1 MAKEKRL
8 PSYVI
13 RIVYDIIAEETPNR
27 AAHRRVFELANLAPY
42 ADAPPPFDDSPSIT
56 LREYEKI
63 IGVVWQVFDEVQAR
77 EILRRTAQRG
87 FENLT
92 RSGALA
98 YTQFL
103 RAFDSLGT
111 KQERVALAMRKLT
124 DEMSRA
130 LGNRHTFLRDGDDF
144 ILDLYDCPY
153 CAELLERPPATSDAR
168 YCYSVVAFY
177 EAAVTWASGDRHTVQ
192 EVACRVVTKEKFC
205 RFKIFWNVGLKN
217 KV

>member
-1 MAKEKRL
+1 MSQEKKL

-27 AAHRRVFELANLAPY
+27 VSHHRVFQLANLERY
-42 ADAPPPFDDSPSIT
+42 ADQPPPFDDSPSIT
-56 LREYEKI
+56 LREYEKV

-77 EILRRTAQRG
+77 DILRRTAQRG

-92 RSGALA
+92 RSGTLA

-111 KQERVALAMRKLT
+111 KQERVALAVRKLA

-130 LGNRHTFLRDGDDF
+130 LGNYHEFRREGNDF
-144 ILDLYDCPY
+144 VLDIHDCPY
-153 CAELLERPPATSDAR
+153 CAELLAHPPASSEAR
-168 YCYSVVAFY
+168 FCYSPVAFY

-192 EVACRVVTKEKFC
+192 ETSCRVGTKQDYC
-205 RFKIFWNVGLKN
+205 RFKVFWNVGLKN